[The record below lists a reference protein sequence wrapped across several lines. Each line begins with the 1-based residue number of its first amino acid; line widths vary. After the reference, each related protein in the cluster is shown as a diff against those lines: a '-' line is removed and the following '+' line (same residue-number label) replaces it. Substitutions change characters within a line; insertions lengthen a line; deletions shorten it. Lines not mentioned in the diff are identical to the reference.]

1 MACNSVCLVLLF
13 TKALK
18 EGTSAVGIS

>member
-1 MACNSVCLVLLF
+1 MVELLF

-18 EGTSAVGIS
+18 